1 MLEGTRQCRGE
12 KGKVGK
18 TSLQDRGDGHGKTQ
32 GTMLRPTQPQQ
43 LGNREQASWQ
53 YLRTAQ
59 WEGNK
64 EKSLPTFFLTTLE
77 CTKDGGVSWRIQ
89 LHGIFPYSSRH
100 TNNTQTHTHTSYAL
114 THTPDRR
121 DTTVAAFLVQT
132 SLEESS

>member
-32 GTMLRPTQPQQ
+32 GTKLRPTKLQQ
-43 LGNREQASWQ
+43 MGNREQASWQ

-64 EKSLPTFFLTTLE
+64 EKSLPTYFLTTLE
-77 CTKDGGVSWRIQ
+77 CTKDGGNILEVPTARHFPIFIQ
-89 LHGIFPYSSRH
+89 TYK
-100 TNNTQTHTHTSYAL
+100 
-114 THTPDRR
+114 
-121 DTTVAAFLVQT
+121 
-132 SLEESS
+132 